1 MVKLYL
7 CGSGFDRS
15 TIHICANGGVRS
27 DRLCIDRLPLDS
39 GQILL
44 VFFYDVL
51 HAPLHHILRDDDGGS
66 HSQCKH
72 SFTSLHGFHCNLD
85 GFLRLLTSTSG
96 EIYCIFL
103 LIRLRRLDSG
113 LLNQVTLSCSC
124 LLTWMVF
131 FV

>member
-51 HAPLHHILRDDDGGS
+51 HAPLHHILQDDNGGS
-66 HSQCKH
+66 HSECKH
-72 SFTSLHGFHCNLD
+72 GFNYLLGFHCNLD
-85 GFLRLLTSTSG
+85 GFLWLHNSTSTESCVV
-96 EIYCIFL
+96 EMVL
-103 LIRLRRLDSG
+103 LGFSLCMDSLWTDNISVWGYLR
-113 LLNQVTLSCSC
+113 
-124 LLTWMVF
+124 
-131 FV
+131 